1 VTLGDASGL
10 RRCLVRGDMAVTE
23 RGAGAERQRRYK
35 RHKAGDHSLCL
46 PASCDKAG
54 QSSPTVTVGGRGERG
69 ARLWAEMADGLGPA
83 HRVLLEEAC
92 RIADRLDRLDALLEG
107 RQDAWLRFDSSRD
120 DGGEVRVVIDALLGE
135 SRQQATALR
144 GLVAEIRAAMG
155 KSGRPVPVKPKGA
168 GLGDLS
174 ARIAARRGAPAG

>member
-1 VTLGDASGL
+1 MGDVCDL
-10 RRCLVRGDMAVTE
+10 RRFPRRADVAVTS
-23 RGAGAERQRRYK
+23 RSSGAERQRRHK

-69 ARLWAEMADGLGPA
+69 ARLWADMADGLGPA

-107 RQDAWLRFDSSRD
+107 RQDVWLRFDSSRD
-120 DGGEVRVVIDALLGE
+120 GSEVRVVIDALLAE

-144 GLVAEIRAAMG
+144 GLVAEMRAATG
-155 KSGRPVPVKPKGA
+155 KTSKPPAAKPRGA
-168 GLGDLS
+168 GLADLV
-174 ARIAARRGAPAG
+174 ALADRRRSPAG